1 MIFWDSREATRPL
14 LTTMFNDRHAF
25 FAPDKEPC
33 NKVELTVAQQAA
45 ITTPDSVV
53 QAWSDAF
60 VRWYWPAP
68 TR

>member
-33 NKVELTVAQQAA
+33 NKVELTGA
-45 ITTPDSVV
+45 
-53 QAWSDAF
+53 
-60 VRWYWPAP
+60 
-68 TR
+68 